1 MDKLGPLFDRI
12 AKKYNVRV
20 RTATQVR
27 KSFTTRVARECM
39 EAERR
44 AVAKQ
49 LSTSVETSSRH
60 YENTNTRKGA
70 ADVAKLLV
78 KKKKPEKQNRS
89 EKQSRRNYS
98 EDEKVAIDDFL
109 KTQIE
114 KTGTLASNCAGTSS
128 SYDRPSA

>member
-27 KSFTTRVARECM
+27 KSFTTRVARECT

-70 ADVAKLLV
+70 ADVAKLLA
-78 KKKKPEKQNRS
+78 KKKPEKQNRS

-114 KTGTLASNCAGTSS
+114 KTGTSASNSAGTSS